1 MQCIN
6 GRAPRQAPLIWKGK
20 NMDTRNRS
28 LIPGRQSQ
36 ERISA
41 LAVAVAATLLVF
53 AAINAGFTPHA
64 AELTRQAVSQ
74 PGLSL

>member
-1 MQCIN
+1 MN
-6 GRAPRQAPLIWKGK
+6 
-20 NMDTRNRS
+20 TRNRY
-28 LIPGRQSQ
+28 LNPGRQSQ

-64 AELTRQAVSQ
+64 ADLTRQAVSQ
-74 PGLSL
+74 PGLAL